1 VKKMLVVLMTALC
14 LTTLCLATFG
24 CTDKAEELYETAKL
38 EELQN
43 NPTHARKLYRE
54 ILEDHPRSDYAD
66 KAKERLSALGDD

>member
-1 VKKMLVVLMTALC
+1 MLAVLMTALC
-14 LTTLCLATFG
+14 LTTFG

-54 ILEDHPRSDYAD
+54 IVEDHPRSDYAE
-66 KAKERLSALGDD
+66 KAKERLSALGGD